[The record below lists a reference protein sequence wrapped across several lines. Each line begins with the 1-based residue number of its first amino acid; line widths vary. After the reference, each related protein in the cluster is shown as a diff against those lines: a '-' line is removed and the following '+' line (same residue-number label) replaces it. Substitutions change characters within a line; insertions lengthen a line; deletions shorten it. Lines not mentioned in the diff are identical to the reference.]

1 MNNNIER
8 EVISFYQK
16 YNPDKLE
23 KVPYLLEKYK
33 NREIELLESLKNKY
47 DVKDQNYSHL
57 SKEDECP
64 VEVLEIHEKASKSSS
79 EKSVKHMEVNN
90 KPLKDRF
97 CIILIHL

>member
-1 MNNNIER
+1 MINGIER

-47 DVKDQNYSHL
+47 DVKDQNQSF
-57 SKEDECP
+57 
-64 VEVLEIHEKASKSSS
+64 
-79 EKSVKHMEVNN
+79 VK
-90 KPLKDRF
+90 RG
-97 CIILIHL
+97 

>member
-1 MNNNIER
+1 MNSNIEK

-33 NREIELLESLKNKY
+33 NRETELLESLKNKY
-47 DVKDQNYSHL
+47 DVKDQNYIHL
-57 SKEDECP
+57 LKEDKYTDEDI
-64 VEVLEIHEKASKSSS
+64 EIPEKASEKSS

-97 CIILIHL
+97 

>member
-8 EVISFYQK
+8 EVINFYEK

-47 DVKDQNYSHL
+47 AVKDQNYIHL
-57 SKEDECP
+57 LKEDEYP
-64 VEVLEIHEKASKSSS
+64 VEDIEIPVQTSESSS
-79 EKSVKHMEVNN
+79 EKSVKPVEVNN

-97 CIILIHL
+97 

>member
-1 MNNNIER
+1 MNDNIER

-57 SKEDECP
+57 SKEDEYP
-64 VEVLEIHEKASKSSS
+64 VEDIEIHEKASESSS
-79 EKSVKHMEVNN
+79 EKSVKPVEANN

-97 CIILIHL
+97 LYSLIN